1 MQLVADE
8 LVPLPD
14 NGLQHVFHVPT
25 SSFYEV
31 GVEGLSVL
39 NEIIERG
46 GLNDIDDLAH
56 LPGISAED
64 RQNLVDDMRRLRLL
78 VPKGER
84 GQPGA
89 LRDRPS
95 PSESISNLVLHVA
108 HNCNL
113 ACTYCYADHGKYKGK
128 ATLMEPGQAT
138 RYIDWLFE
146 QSGEHANLGIT
157 FFGGEPLLNMPVVR
171 EAAGYA
177 REVAAAY
184 GKTVRFSMTTNGT
197 LISDEAVDFFEEID
211 CQITVSLDA
220 IGQQNDRLRPFHS
233 GRGSY
238 DLIMKRIRPLL
249 DRRKVAARVT
259 VTRKNLD
266 VIGTVESL
274 LDAGFTEVGCSPVDA
289 KDPAFDLRGEDYEKL
304 LEDFS
309 ELSDRFVK
317 KGLAGQLYGFSNIKN
332 LLKAVHDGQNKE
344 YPCGAGIQ
352 MVAGAPNGD
361 MSLCHR
367 FVGEDEYVL
376 GNVERGGIDRAKR
389 LQVLSDIR
397 LDKRSDCGSCWA
409 RYICS
414 GGCHHVNFLFEGSP
428 QRTYLTHC
436 DYLRSWYML
445 GLTTYARLVTAQ
457 PDFFESPLQ
466 TSGPCKQ

>member
-1 MQLVADE
+1 LQLVADE
-8 LVPLPD
+8 VVPLPQ
-14 NGLQHVFHVPT
+14 NGLQHVFHIPT

-31 GVEGLSVL
+31 GPEGLAVL
-39 NEIIERG
+39 EEVMRRG
-46 GLNDIDDLAH
+46 GLTTLDDLDH
-56 LPGISAED
+56 LSQITAED
-64 RQNLVDDMRRLRLL
+64 RHDLVEDMRRLRLL
-78 VPKGER
+78 VPEGER
-84 GQPGA
+84 GQPGV

-95 PSESISNLVLHVA
+95 PSESIRNLVLHVA

-113 ACTYCYADHGKYKGK
+113 ACTYCYADHGKYQGK
-128 ATLMEPGQAT
+128 AMLMEQGQAQ
-138 RYIDWLFE
+138 RYIDWLFD
-146 QSGEHANLGIT
+146 QSGEHQNLGIT

-171 EAAGYA
+171 EAAAYA
-177 REVAAAY
+177 REVAANQ
-184 GKTVRFSMTTNGT
+184 GKSVRFSMTTNGT

-211 CQITVSLDA
+211 CQVTVSLDA
-220 IGQQNDRLRPFHS
+220 VGKQNDRLRPFHS

-238 DLIMKRIRPLL
+238 DMIMKRIRPLL

-266 VIGTVESL
+266 VIRTVETL

-304 LEDFS
+304 LANFS
-309 ELSDRFVK
+309 ELSERFISA
-317 KGLAGQLYGFSNIKN
+317 GLKGQLYGFSNIKN
-332 LLKAVHDGQNKE
+332 LLKAIHDGQNKE
-344 YPCGAGIQ
+344 YPCGAGLQ

-376 GNVERGGIDRAKR
+376 GNVEKGGINREKR

-397 LDKRSDCGSCWA
+397 LDQRSDCGSCWA

-428 QRTYLTHC
+428 QRTYMTHC
-436 DYLRSWYML
+436 DYLRDWYML
-445 GLTTYARLVTAQ
+445 GLTTYARLVNAK
-457 PDFFESPLQ
+457 PDFFDSPLQ
-466 TSGPCKQ
+466 ASGPCKQ